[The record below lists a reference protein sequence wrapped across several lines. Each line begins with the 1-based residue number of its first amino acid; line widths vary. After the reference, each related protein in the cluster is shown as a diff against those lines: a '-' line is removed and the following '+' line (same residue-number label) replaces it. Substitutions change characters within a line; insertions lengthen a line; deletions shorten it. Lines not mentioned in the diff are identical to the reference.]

1 MTTKKMRAIAAAL
14 AVVVGAGAASVSA
27 AAPKRE
33 SAAQRSER
41 WQDLQHRI
49 ERLEVVK
56 EVERLQF
63 ISGYY
68 QDRMLFKEMP
78 TLFTDD
84 ARIQWIHDV
93 WEGKSAINDLW
104 VGYFGAT
111 FSNNTF
117 GPVPGR
123 LFELPQ
129 WQEVVTVGPDNLTA
143 KSRYRTLA
151 KMAYYREK
159 ELWIAGVFENEYVK
173 DNGVWKIKS
182 MKFCSPWS
190 AHYTEGWQNAQWS
203 ATPEWMPKRPAGI
216 SPTRQATAA
225 EECKDR
231 YPDVGIE
238 DFHFEHP
245 VGGA

>member
-1 MTTKKMRAIAAAL
+1 MTTKRMRAVATAVAIALGATAINTWAAE
-14 AVVVGAGAASVSA
+14 
-27 AAPKRE
+27 PRRE
-33 SAAQRSER
+33 STSDRAQRWS
-41 WQDLQHRI
+41 DLQHRI
-49 ERLEVVK
+49 ERAEAIK
-56 EVERLQF
+56 AVERLQF

-68 QDRMLFKEMP
+68 QDRFLFKEMP

-84 ARIQWIHDV
+84 AKIQWIHDV
-93 WEGKSAINDLW
+93 WEGKAAINNLW
-104 VGYFGAT
+104 VDYFGAA

-129 WQEVVTVGPDNLTA
+129 WQTVVTVSDDNKSA
-143 KSRYRTLA
+143 RSRYRTLA

-159 ELWIAGVFENEYVK
+159 ELWIAGVFENEYVN
-173 DNGVWKIKS
+173 DGGIWKIKA

-190 AHYTEGWQNAQWS
+190 ADYSEGWQNATWS
-203 ATPEWMPKRPAGI
+203 AHPKWMPELPAGV
-216 SPTRQATAA
+216 SPTREATAA

-231 YPDVGIE
+231 YPDVAID